1 MASTLVSTLVAAVAL
16 DHNGNDKDKHTE
28 TAVGAGATD
37 DQTQPANNSKRHGL
51 PIHSFNHL
59 SKETE
64 NVDEM
69 IRFYTKVMGFRR
81 IKRPPF
87 PFAGAWLFM
96 PPSTSLHI
104 IEKDPSVDLPEGPCA
119 AVKKMGNWQ
128 EVAKNPASLKRGT
141 FIYRFV
147 FAFVFSFLFCFL
159 LSALPLRMTLT
170 TVLHHSRS
178 SHGVQDG
185 RLGADH

>member
-1 MASTLVSTLVAAVAL
+1 MASTLVSTLVASVAL
-16 DHNGNDKDKHTE
+16 DHNGNDKDKHSE
-28 TAVGAGATD
+28 AVVGRATD
-37 DQTQPANNSKRHGL
+37 SHTQPANTKRPGL

>member
-141 FIYRFV
+141 FIYRFGV
-147 FAFVFSFLFCFL
+147 VFVFSFLFFSFDPCP
-159 LSALPLRMTLT
+159 ATAHDA
-170 TVLHHSRS
+170 HH
-178 SHGVQDG
+178 GLAPQ
-185 RLGADH
+185 